1 MLGKTVIEIDART
14 DIMASAGAANNVD
27 PSHLCRKMP
36 GGRIELPT
44 KGL

>member
-1 MLGKTVIEIDART
+1 MLSAKARVEEQE
-14 DIMASAGAANNVD
+14 AAMPDVV
-27 PSHLCRKMP
+27 P

>member
-1 MLGKTVIEIDART
+1 MNERSFIVKSE
-14 DIMASAGAANNVD
+14 
-27 PSHLCRKMP
+27 SHLELNSVCRLSFFSASLP